1 MPETKKIDDLLREF
15 QNNRIHIAIV
25 VDEFGGTSGLVTLED
40 VLEEIVGDIQDEY
53 DDEDKNYRRLNSN
66 TYVFDGKTLLSDFCR
81 ILSLDNDTFAEV
93 EGEADTVAGLMLEM
107 KGDFLKVHEK
117 IKYRNFSFEVLAVS
131 ERRISSVKV
140 TVGAAQSEGNN
151 TADNA

>member
-1 MPETKKIDDLLREF
+1 M
-15 QNNRIHIAIV
+15 
-25 VDEFGGTSGLVTLED
+25 
-40 VLEEIVGDIQDEY
+40 
-53 DDEDKNYRRLNSN
+53 
-66 TYVFDGKTLLSDFCR
+66 
-81 ILSLDNDTFAEV
+81 
-93 EGEADTVAGLMLEM
+93 AGLMLEM